1 MAPTT
6 DTAWPGRSILD
17 EDEAER
23 RELLPGDA
31 PVLDAAEV
39 DNRKALLCA
48 LCDALTGV
56 GVRCVPVSR
65 RRLVLEKFGQKAPL
79 RPSGLIDPELW
90 FFITEDRMGSVRTDG
105 TAFRLD
111 TGQELSVG
119 DVSAAA
125 RAICALPAASLVF

>member
-1 MAPTT
+1 
-6 DTAWPGRSILD
+6 
-17 EDEAER
+17 
-23 RELLPGDA
+23 LLPRDA

-39 DNRKALLCA
+39 DDRKTLLCV
-48 LCDALTGV
+48 LCDALTEA

-79 RPSGLIDPELW
+79 PPSGLTDPELW

-111 TGQELSVG
+111 TGQEFPVE

-125 RAICALPAASLVF
+125 RAICALPAASFVS